1 MSERNERGEF
11 LNETPRKESSVT
23 DFETTVCL
31 AIISV
36 YYKSSMPAK
45 FIPVV
50 VVFVL
55 VLGFQK
61 DSLERGKKFKESI
74 T

>member
-1 MSERNERGEF
+1 VTEF
-11 LNETPRKESSVT
+11 KTV
-23 DFETTVCL
+23 VCL
-31 AIISV
+31 VIISV
-36 YYKSSMPAK
+36 CIVSSMPAE

-55 VLGFQK
+55 VLVFQK
-61 DSLERGKKFKESI
+61 ESLERGKKFKESI

>member
-1 MSERNERGEF
+1 
-11 LNETPRKESSVT
+11 VT
-23 DFETTVCL
+23 EFETAVCL
-31 AIISV
+31 AVISV
-36 YYKSSMPAK
+36 CYKSSMPAE

-55 VLGFQK
+55 VLVFQK
-61 DSLERGKKFKESI
+61 ESLERGKKFKESI